1 MRDSEIEDL
10 AAHPL
15 FAGLT
20 PERRDALLRPSL
32 LQRFPAGVELA
43 REGDPAD
50 FLHLV
55 LDGQIEVYASH
66 AGRETTVSV
75 LTAGSTF
82 ILAAVVT
89 DRPYL
94 KSARSLVPSRVVM
107 MPAQLVRT
115 LAEEDGRFAL
125 RLMTELAG
133 AYRSVVKELKN
144 QKLRSVL
151 ERLANWLLRAELDQ
165 GGRGTVDLVFE
176 KRVLAARLGTSPEV
190 LSRSFAALGAYGVA
204 VRGRTIT
211 LSDIPALT
219 RLAKPTPLIDDP
231 DS

>member
-1 MRDSEIEDL
+1 
-10 AAHPL
+10 
-15 FAGLT
+15 
-20 PERRDALLRPSL
+20 
-32 LQRFPAGVELA
+32 
-43 REGDPAD
+43 
-50 FLHLV
+50 
-55 LDGQIEVYASH
+55 
-66 AGRETTVSV
+66 
-75 LTAGSTF
+75 
-82 ILAAVVT
+82 
-89 DRPYL
+89 
-94 KSARSLVPSRVVM
+94 M
-107 MPAQLVRT
+107 MPAQLVRA

-133 AYRSVVKELKN
+133 AYRGVVKELKN

-151 ERLANWLLRAELDQ
+151 ERLANWLLRSELDQ

-231 DS
+231 DY